1 MNNNKYISILI
12 PLYNGLEYLEEST
25 NSIINQ
31 TYKNWELLIGIN
43 GMYNDNNFINKVN
56 NIVNKLKNNNI
67 NKNLNIKIFNFNF
80 KGKSKCLN
88 AMIKYAKYDY
98 IALLDVDDIWLSNKL
113 ELQIKYLDN
122 YDIIGTKCQYFGD
135 MNIIPNIPTGD
146 ISNFNFFSFNPI
158 INSSII
164 IRKNDAIWC
173 EDEDLILEDYDMWL
187 RLNYE
192 NKKFYN
198 INEILCY
205 HRIHKNSYFNNINNN
220 NNNINILKKKW
231 LNID

>member
-1 MNNNKYISILI
+1 
-12 PLYNGLEYLEEST
+12 
-25 NSIINQ
+25 
-31 TYKNWELLIGIN
+31 
-43 GMYNDNNFINKVN
+43 
-56 NIVNKLKNNNI
+56 
-67 NKNLNIKIFNFNF
+67 
-80 KGKSKCLN
+80 
-88 AMIKYAKYDY
+88 
-98 IALLDVDDIWLSNKL
+98 
-113 ELQIKYLDN
+113 
-122 YDIIGTKCQYFGD
+122 

-164 IRKNDAIWC
+164 IKKKDAIWC
-173 EDEDLILEDYDMWL
+173 EDKDLILEDYDMWL

-205 HRIHKNSYFNNINNN
+205 HRIHKKSYFNNID

-231 LNID
+231 FKYRLN